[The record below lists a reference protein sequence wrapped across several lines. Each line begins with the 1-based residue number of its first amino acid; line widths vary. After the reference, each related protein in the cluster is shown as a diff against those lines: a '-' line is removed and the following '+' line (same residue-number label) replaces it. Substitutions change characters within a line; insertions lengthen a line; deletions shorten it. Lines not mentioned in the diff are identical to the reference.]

1 MLAKI
6 EQWIDQVLSDYSGKA
21 LSCSVFSNA
30 FTGFYSPATLENC
43 FFVIVDKIP
52 KPDFPELHEAGLGG
66 FIDMDVHGIT
76 YKNTYFIKRGYENDL
91 ALHFHE
97 LVHVQQWQHLG
108 AQGFIGRYIQ
118 ELHQHGYDDA
128 PLEKMAYALDA
139 YFSAQ
144 NEAFDIPTYV
154 QQKI

>member
-6 EQWIDQVLSDYSGKA
+6 EQWIDQVLSDYSEKA
-21 LSCSVFSNA
+21 LSCSVFSNV
-30 FTGFYSPATLENC
+30 FTGFYSPETLESC
-43 FFVIVDKIP
+43 FFVIVDEIP
-52 KPDFPELHEAGLGG
+52 KPDFPELREAGLDG
-66 FIDMDVHGIT
+66 FIDMNLHAIT

-97 LVHVQQWQHLG
+97 LVHVQQWKCLG
-108 AQGFIGRYIQ
+108 GQGFISRYIQ

-128 PLEKMAYALDA
+128 PLERMAYALDA

-144 NEAFDIPTYV
+144 NEAFDIPKYV
-154 QQKI
+154 QQKT